1 MNDDFLDDVT
11 NKEIKKQTELI
22 EKQKLKLE
30 EQEKLIQSLENITFF
45 RKKRG

>member
-45 RKKRG
+45 RKNRG

>member
-1 MNDDFLDDVT
+1 LNDDFLDDVT

-45 RKKRG
+45 RKNRG

>member
-11 NKEIKKQTELI
+11 NKEITEQIELI
-22 EKQKLKLE
+22 EKQKLELE
-30 EQEKLIQSLENITFF
+30 EQEKFIQSLENITFF